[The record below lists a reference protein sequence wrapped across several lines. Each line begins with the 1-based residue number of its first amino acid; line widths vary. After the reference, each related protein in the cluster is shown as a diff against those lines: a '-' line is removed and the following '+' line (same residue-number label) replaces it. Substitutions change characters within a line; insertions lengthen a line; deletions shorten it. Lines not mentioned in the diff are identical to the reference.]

1 MSRGERRTASL
12 SVSRDTRRSSADQ
25 QKQTVKNN
33 TSHSRHESMSPSR
46 NVNSNGDD
54 TKGASGDNNEA
65 ASGQNDNNENFD
77 TKF

>member
-1 MSRGERRTASL
+1 MMRHERRTASL
-12 SVSRDTRRSSADQ
+12 SVSRDTRRSSAYQ
-25 QKQTVKNN
+25 QKETVKNN

-54 TKGASGDNNEA
+54 SKGASGENNEG
-65 ASGQNDNNENFD
+65 ASRQNDINENFD